1 MTKVKT
7 DWRNRLGEKEV
18 EHLIRIKKE
27 GPVPGTSGGKL
38 LIESAVDRFFQSKI
52 HRGDK

>member
-18 EHLIRIKKE
+18 EHLVRIKKE
-27 GPVPGTSGGKL
+27 GPAPGSAEGKL
-38 LIESAVDRFFQSKI
+38 LIESAVDRFFKAKPR
-52 HRGDK
+52 RGDK